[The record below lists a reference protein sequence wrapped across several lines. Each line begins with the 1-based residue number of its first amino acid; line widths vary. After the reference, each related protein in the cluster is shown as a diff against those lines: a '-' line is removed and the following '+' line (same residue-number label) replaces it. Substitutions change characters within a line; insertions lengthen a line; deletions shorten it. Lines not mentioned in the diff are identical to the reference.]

1 MAIYVRTAKK
11 SQNTRSSSARS
22 PQPTDAIAPGTAGN
36 NTHLKSGG
44 IAKSQTYRYKLA
56 GLIASEVDHTVV
68 MVKFAKTFGENTSLL
83 EKYDMAVDPSRY
95 ICISIYIYQ
104 TFCTS
109 PRNFGQDSDTLHMYA
124 GLCFR
129 NFLRYRRRQLAAW
142 ERDDWYGHHNPAHG
156 NMYMQSKSH
165 SVKKQQ
171 RVVTAPQCRN
181 YVALPPCFI

>member
-56 GLIASEVDHTVV
+56 DLIASEVDHTVV
-68 MVKFAKTFGENTSLL
+68 MVEFAIKFGENTSLL

-95 ICISIYIYQ
+95 IYVYQYTCIKPS
-104 TFCTS
+104 
-109 PRNFGQDSDTLHMYA
+109 
-124 GLCFR
+124 
-129 NFLRYRRRQLAAW
+129 
-142 ERDDWYGHHNPAHG
+142 
-156 NMYMQSKSH
+156 
-165 SVKKQQ
+165 
-171 RVVTAPQCRN
+171 APQQGIRSRFRYFA
-181 YVALPPCFI
+181 YVRWPLLSELPALSSQATCSLGTR